1 MRKDR
6 FLTVPSTETR
16 NRRMTAS
23 AALNWITTLTG
34 LIAVIAASIL
44 AWTGATTAA
53 AAVAAIAGGASLV
66 GSIHI
71 RVNIQRPSRRE

>member
-1 MRKDR
+1 MA
-6 FLTVPSTETR
+6 
-16 NRRMTAS
+16 AS
-23 AALNWITTLTG
+23 VALNWITALTG

-44 AWTGATTAA
+44 AWSGATAAA

-71 RVNIQRPSRRE
+71 RVNIKRPPRRE